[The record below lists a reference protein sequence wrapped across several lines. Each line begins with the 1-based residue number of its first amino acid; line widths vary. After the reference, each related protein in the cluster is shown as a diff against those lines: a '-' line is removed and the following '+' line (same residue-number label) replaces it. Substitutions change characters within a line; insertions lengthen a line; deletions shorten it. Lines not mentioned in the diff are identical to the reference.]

1 MTPEAS
7 AAELDHVIFFCGV
20 GAPEADALLGRGL
33 HEGPGNSHPGQ
44 GTVNRRFF
52 FRNAY
57 LELLWVENFTDAQSP
72 EAARTQLYDRWVN
85 RATGVCPFGLVFR
98 PGAKPGSTP
107 FPAWSYVPKYFPPGF
122 SIDVATHIPANE
134 PLLFY
139 LPFARASLV
148 EDVAPMPGGAQ
159 IGAITGVTIHLRDT
173 GSLSPAL
180 QSLVVSGSVVVE
192 PGQDSWVDL
201 EYVMGARE
209 IIDLRP
215 KLPLRFLPA
224 DRSARPAH

>member
-1 MTPEAS
+1 MTLEAGGV
-7 AAELDHVIFFCGV
+7 ELDHVIFFCDV

-33 HEGPGNSHPGQ
+33 HEGPGNTHPGQ

-57 LELLWVENFTDAQSP
+57 LELLWVENFAEAQSP
-72 EAARTQLYDRWVN
+72 DAQRTQLYDRWAN
-85 RATGVCPFGLVFR
+85 RANGACPFGLVFR
-98 PGAKPGSTP
+98 PGPKSVAPP

-122 SIDVATHIPANE
+122 SIDVAKDIPANE

-180 QSLVVSGSVVVE
+180 ESLVGSGSVIVE
-192 PGQDSWVDL
+192 PGQDFWVDL

-224 DRSARPAH
+224 GPPDRSVN

>member
-1 MTPEAS
+1 MNSRAGV
-7 AAELDHVIFFCGV
+7 ELDHVIFFCGV

-57 LELLWVENFTDAQSP
+57 LELLWVENFTEAQSP
-72 EAARTQLYDRWVN
+72 EAERTQLYERWAN
-85 RATGVCPFGLVFR
+85 RANGACSFGLVFR
-98 PGAKPGSTP
+98 PGTSAGVAP
-107 FPAWSYVPKYFPPGF
+107 FPAWSYVPKYFPAGF
-122 SIDVATHIPANE
+122 SIDVATDIPANE
-134 PLLFY
+134 PLLFH

-148 EDVAPMPGGAQ
+148 EDVAPIPGGAQ

-180 QSLVVSGSVVVE
+180 QSLVASGSVVVE

-224 DRSARPAH
+224 TSSSRPAH